1 MYSVIPSK
9 IEFAGIPQPTETI
22 PVMDEVQ
29 IETTKNP
36 QTNDPFISVIFR
48 GGSGQA
54 FTQSID
60 ALLLRSDNRI
70 EFESIPYPR
79 VGSRIIL
86 NGTTGTDR
94 LVVDVV
100 IANERYRVIDKLLP

>member
-1 MYSVIPSK
+1 
-9 IEFAGIPQPTETI
+9 
-22 PVMDEVQ
+22 MDEVQ